1 MGMVRPLTV
10 SPIVAGT
17 GTRGPGRPAREAGF
31 SLIEVLV
38 ASVILVIILLGI
50 IPLFLRSMSNRQSGL
65 EATTVGSYARTRA
78 ETLLELPFDHPD
90 LTVPASKSELETI
103 EYLPL
108 GSKEWTTDDAAKDS
122 AAWVRTTHVR
132 QFGSGDLLDGDTN
145 GDGDS
150 LDVPLPGGTNPR
162 SIQLKEIEVAVTS
175 NREAGALQA
184 GEELTVRVI
193 KAF

>member
-1 MGMVRPLTV
+1 MEMVRSTLTRRQRRRRK
-10 SPIVAGT
+10 S
-17 GTRGPGRPAREAGF
+17 ARRCRADAGF

-38 ASVILVIILLGI
+38 ASVILLVILLGI

-65 EATTVGSYARTRA
+65 ESTAVGSYARTRA
-78 ETLLELPFDHPD
+78 ETLLELPFDHPQ
-90 LTVPASKSELETI
+90 LTVPAGKDELEMV

-108 GSKEWTTDDAAKDS
+108 GDREWTTDDAAADG

-132 QFGSGDLLDGDTN
+132 QFGSGDLLDGDTD

-150 LDVPLPGGTNPR
+150 LDRPLPGGTNPR

-184 GEELTVRVI
+184 GEALTVRVI

>member
-1 MGMVRPLTV
+1 VDVVRRTLT
-10 SPIVAGT
+10 GRRH
-17 GTRGPGRPAREAGF
+17 RGLGRARRRRDEAGF

-38 ASVILVIILLGI
+38 ASVILLVILLGI

-65 EATTVGSYARTRA
+65 ESTAVGSYARTRA
-78 ETLLELPFDHPD
+78 ETLLELPFDHPQ
-90 LTVPASKSELETI
+90 LTVPAGGDELEVV

-108 GSKEWTTDDAAKDS
+108 GDREWTTDAGAADD

-132 QFGSGDLLDGDTN
+132 QFGSGDLLDGDTD

-150 LDVPLPGGTNPR
+150 LDRPLPGGTNPR
-162 SIQLKEIEVAVTS
+162 SIQIKEIEVAVTS
-175 NREAGALQA
+175 NRAAGALQA
-184 GEELTVRVI
+184 GEELTVRVL

>member
-1 MGMVRPLTV
+1 MDMVRRTLT
-10 SPIVAGT
+10 G
-17 GTRGPGRPAREAGF
+17 RWRREPGRARRRHDEVGF

-38 ASVILVIILLGI
+38 ASVILLVILLGI

-65 EATTVGSYARTRA
+65 ESTAVGSYARTRA
-78 ETLLELPFDHPD
+78 ETLLELPFDHPQ
-90 LTVPASKSELETI
+90 LTVPAGRDELEVV

-108 GSKEWTTDDAAKDS
+108 GDREWTTDAAAADS

-132 QFGSGDLLDGDTN
+132 QFGSADLLDGDTD

-150 LDVPLPGGTNPR
+150 LDRPLPGGTNPR

-184 GEELTVRVI
+184 GEELTVRVL